1 MAEKSSEQCKR
12 IRRIILNDRKLEI
25 EIDEAGVIMNVNT
38 VFELIK
44 KAKEFT
50 KNDTSKNNKKGKL
63 KTSVA
68 KPRKHCRVPVVAFEY
83 DKERA
88 KLFHNDPREGITKY
102 LGLFDSMHHASSWFA
117 MPKSD
122 IIAVAN
128 TWRPFQ
134 KVDGLTDI
142 RIFPEYNDKK
152 NLWYAEEGKAWGR
165 TKLRK
170 VVFFREDEIPKFILD
185 MQDRYIPPCVKYFKK
200 CK

>member
-1 MAEKSSEQCKR
+1 MAEKSLEQCKR
-12 IRRIILNDRKLEI
+12 ISLNDDKLAI
-25 EIDEAGVIMNVNT
+25 VIDEVSVIMNVNT

-50 KNDTSKNNKKGKL
+50 KNDTRKNNKKGKL
-63 KTSVA
+63 KTSDT
-68 KPRKHCRVPVVAFEY
+68 KPRKHCRVPVVAFEFNE
-83 DKERA
+83 DRA
-88 KLFHNDPREGITKY
+88 KLFKNDPREGIIKY
-102 LGLFDSMHHASSWFA
+102 LGLFDSMHYASSWFA

-134 KVDGLTDI
+134 KIDGLMDI
-142 RIFPEYNDKK
+142 RNFPEYKDKK
-152 NLWYAEEGKAWGR
+152 NMWYAEEGKAWGR

-170 VVFFREDEIPKFILD
+170 VAFFRADEIPKFILD
-185 MQDRYIPPCVKYFKK
+185 MTDRYIPPCVKYFKK